1 MKLLNFVAGDVVET
15 QTAGL
20 ECVKDA
26 NGVLWYKNVDF
37 DFVMNS
43 KMEVYQIDTDI
54 FHKVKA
60 SQISTNGWAYSIK
73 VDSKFSSLS
82 TSGIVAKL
90 FNLDKKKTETL
101 MIIDEQKGL
110 IEGNFKFQHPSTYE
124 YRAYLNKLKLIKKSE
139 LSKSKILT
147 PVIEKENVII
157 LKLDDFKSL
166 VPEIQKIEGFKEYQ
180 TDDGSIFTSKEIAD
194 WHQKNVDKGKNN
206 AEIVVSYGG
215 GYALAEQIY
224 MQEVKYPE
232 GKKPYKDF
240 KVMLSQVGG
249 IQVLDKP
256 AKFTIELDKSNV
268 KSFNDER
275 EANLFAKKVGAF
287 RFLESTV
294 K

>member
-1 MKLLNFVAGDVVET
+1 MKLLNFVAGDVIET
-15 QTAGL
+15 QTKGL

-37 DFVMNS
+37 DFVINS
-43 KMEVYQIDTDI
+43 EMEVYRSDSDKLTKPKSFKLSANSIT
-54 FHKVKA
+54 HSLKVNSSMK
-60 SQISTNGWAYSIK
+60 
-73 VDSKFSSLS
+73 SLS
-82 TSGIVAKL
+82 TSAVVAKI
-90 FNLDKKKTETL
+90 FNLEKSKLDAL
-101 MIIDEQKGL
+101 MLFDIKKGL
-110 IEGNFKFQHPSTYE
+110 VEGNFKFQLPATLE
-124 YRAYLNKLKLIKKSE
+124 YKNYLKEMKLHKLNKLKGVKSQSQ
-139 LSKSKILT
+139 LQ
-147 PVIEKENVII
+147 ENVII

-166 VPEIQKIEGFKEYQ
+166 VPEIQKIEGYKEYQ

-249 IQVLDKP
+249 IRELEKP
-256 AKFTIELDKSNV
+256 AKFTISLDESNV
-268 KSFNDER
+268 KCFTDER
-275 EANLFAKKVGAF
+275 EASLFAKKVGAF
-287 RFLESTV
+287 RFLETTV

>member
-1 MKLLNFVAGDVVET
+1 MKLLNLINGEVVET
-15 QTAGL
+15 QTIGL

-26 NGVLWYKNVDF
+26 NGVLWYKNVNF

-54 FHKVKA
+54 FHKVK
-60 SQISTNGWAYSIK
+60 SCQISANGWAYSVKI
-73 VDSKFSSLS
+73 DSKFLSLS

-124 YRAYLNKLKLIKKSE
+124 YRAYLKKLKSIKKPE
-139 LSKSKILT
+139 LSKSKIIT
-147 PVIEKENVII
+147 PNIEKDNVVI

-166 VPEIQKIEGFKEYQ
+166 VPEIQKIEGYKEYQ

-249 IQVLDKP
+249 IRELEKP
-256 AKFTIELDKSNV
+256 AKFTISLDESNV
-268 KSFNDER
+268 KCFTDER
-275 EANLFAKKVGAF
+275 EASLFAKKVGAF
-287 RFLESTV
+287 RFLETTV

>member
-1 MKLLNFVAGDVVET
+1 MKLLNLINGEVVET
-15 QTAGL
+15 QTVGL

-26 NGVLWYKNVDF
+26 NGVLWHKNSKL
-37 DFVMNS
+37 DFVVNS
-43 KMEVYQIDTDI
+43 KMEVYQ
-54 FHKVKA
+54 VK
-60 SQISTNGWAYSIK
+60 GEVLVK
-73 VDSKFSSLS
+73 SKAFKSSSRRCSYGVKLNNVCKTMSLS
-82 TSGIVAKL
+82 AIVAHT
-90 FNLDKKKTETL
+90 FNVHKNKHTTL
-101 MIIDEQKGL
+101 ELIDQSKGL
-110 IEGNFKFQHPSTYE
+110 QEGNFTFVTYGGKPYREILQPITKSNIESPKF
-124 YRAYLNKLKLIKKSE
+124 N
-139 LSKSKILT
+139 
-147 PVIEKENVII
+147 ENVVI

-166 VPEIQKIEGFKEYQ
+166 VPEIQKIEGYKEYQ

-249 IQVLDKP
+249 IRELEKP
-256 AKFTIELDKSNV
+256 AKFTISLDESNV
-268 KSFNDER
+268 KCFTDER
-275 EANLFAKKVGAF
+275 EASLFAKKVGAF
-287 RFLESTV
+287 RFLETTV